1 MNDNLIPEKLY
12 YLRMLNDNLLKQDES
27 QFTVKKVCI
36 SPAGVL
42 EAERVWPNVTFT
54 TKIFYNGEFYL
65 TQFTDEEV
73 EEFYDVANHMH
84 DEDMDEDEE

>member
-1 MNDNLIPEKLY
+1 MNDENLVQEKLY

-27 QFTVKKVCI
+27 QFTVKNVRI

-42 EAERVWPNVTFT
+42 EADRIWPNVTFS

-73 EEFYDVANHMH
+73 KDFFDVCNHEH
-84 DEDMDEDEE
+84 GDDPEDD